1 MKSSSDNVFFK
12 KLMIIL
18 ITSVLSIFLLCIPY
32 VLFVKGLYNKSFC
45 LDAECVDNFL
55 AAYAVIPSTINAV
68 VQFFS
73 YIFAIAGV
81 YFALKTYISNLD
93 ALKTNIHLSH
103 QNTFRSYME
112 MEVSKFDRISGRSLN
127 VFKWYNL
134 AFPDS
139 PAGNINVSQEY
150 ISVINEINS
159 NIDDSNNE
167 SSLSAD
173 GVCFE
178 YRKHQGKMI
187 KTFNKLG
194 IKTSRMPRNNFYE
207 IEGAVLDF
215 IQQVNLEFFR
225 LDPKVCNMMNRRYH

>member
-1 MKSSSDNVFFK
+1 MFVLIVSVV
-12 KLMIIL
+12 LIL
-18 ITSVLSIFLLCIPY
+18 IFCILY
-32 VLFVKGLYNKSFC
+32 VLFIKGLYKKTFCFDAICIESF
-45 LDAECVDNFL
+45 LDA
-55 AAYAVIPSTINAV
+55 YATIPSTINGV
-68 VQFFS
+68 IQFFS

-103 QNTFRSYME
+103 QNTFRSYIE
-112 MEVSKFDRISGRSLN
+112 MEISKFDRISGKSLN

-150 ISVINEINS
+150 IAVINEINS
-159 NIDDSNNE
+159 NIKNSNDE
-167 SSLSAD
+167 SSHSAG
-173 GVCFE
+173 GVCFD
-178 YRKHQGKMI
+178 YKQHQGNMI

-194 IKTSRMPRNNFYE
+194 IKISRMPRNNFYE

-215 IQQVNLEFFR
+215 IQQVNVEFFR
-225 LDPKVCNMMNRRYH
+225 LELMTCSITSRRYH